1 MSSLEAVSELY
12 NKQLRSQIIDL
23 QQSLKINKELMH
35 DVLLSTNMDETL
47 KEIINKLEAEVGR
60 LNETVNNIH
69 KEKLQLYET
78 TEKCK

>member
-1 MSSLEAVSELY
+1 
-12 NKQLRSQIIDL
+12 
-23 QQSLKINKELMH
+23 MH

>member
-1 MSSLEAVSELY
+1 MSSLEAVSKLY
-12 NKQLRSQIIDL
+12 NKQLRSQIMDL
-23 QQSLKINKELMH
+23 EQSLKINKKLMH

-78 TEKCK
+78 TKKCK